1 MMMKNLGLLLCLFL
15 LLTACGPS
23 AEQQAALTA
32 TAMTATAAAWTPT
45 PTTTNTP
52 TPTLTP
58 TPTKTPTP
66 TLTPTAT
73 NTPTPTLDPNRYY
86 ASDDSFSMM
95 IPNGWTTQDMG
106 MDYLALTKFSL
117 QEDSGTIVFSNEK
130 VPFALVEYSSLI
142 QESLKGVYPDMTV
155 ISADNAVTKSGLE
168 YIRLELEYSLQNVPV
183 HQTIYMF
190 ENGDAK
196 IMVIYSRGNQTS
208 TVDDPGVEEAI
219 HTFQFGP

>member
-1 MMMKNLGLLLCLFL
+1 MKNLGLFSCIFL

-23 AEQQAALTA
+23 AEQQTAMTA

-58 TPTKTPTP
+58 TPTNTPTP

-73 NTPTPTLDPNRYY
+73 NTPTPTRDPNRYY

-95 IPNGWTTQDMG
+95 IPTGWKTQDMG
-106 MDYLALTKFSL
+106 MDYLALAKFSL
-117 QEDSGTIVFSNEK
+117 QGDSGTIVFSNEK
-130 VPFALVEYSSLI
+130 VPISLLEYSSLI
-142 QESLKGVYPDMTV
+142 QDSLKGVYPDMTV
-155 ISADNAVTKSGLE
+155 ISADSAVTTSGLE

-183 HQTIYMF
+183 HQMIYMF
-190 ENGDAK
+190 ENGDEK
-196 IMVIYSRGNQTS
+196 IMVIYSRGNQTGA
-208 TVDDPGVEEAI
+208 VDDPGVEEATN
-219 HTFQFGP
+219 TFQFGP